1 MLDKE
6 GEYNMAY
13 DVENNFT
20 YHKPFGDQNVRYE
33 GIRAAAKVFAEYV
46 LANTP
51 PSREQSVALTN
62 VETAVFWAN
71 ASIARNEEDTTL
83 ESVAA

>member
-6 GEYNMAY
+6 GENNMAY

-20 YHKPFGDQNVRYE
+20 YHKPFGTQPSRYE
-33 GIRAAAKVFAEYV
+33 GIRAAGKVFAEYLLV
-46 LANTP
+46 NTP

-62 VETAVFWAN
+62 IEQAVFWAN
-71 ASIARNEEDTTL
+71 ASIARNEEDASV